1 VRYLLLT
8 LLGVALTA
16 QGVNGSWSSSAVG
29 GRVSVGQQLLVSRPL
44 APPGP
49 LPAAA
54 RVTRIAWRIELLDPP
69 PPGLR
74 IKLCTPS
81 LCFPLASLSG
91 AQPITQPLSPGETF
105 RFLYSVESRGVLT
118 PALQVVS
125 NRLTLNYR

>member
-1 VRYLLLT
+1 VRYLPLT
-8 LLGVALTA
+8 LLAVALTA
-16 QGVNGSWSSSAVG
+16 QAVNGSWSGSAAG
-29 GRVSVGQQLLVSRPL
+29 GRVSVGQQLLVSRPIS
-44 APPGP
+44 PPGP

-74 IKLCTPS
+74 IKLCAPS
-81 LCFPLASLSG
+81 ACFALASLSG
-91 AQPITQPLSPGETF
+91 VQPVTRPLSPGDTF
-105 RFLYSVESRGVLT
+105 RFIYWVESRGALT

>member
-1 VRYLLLT
+1 MT
-8 LLGVALTA
+8 LLCAALTA
-16 QGVNGSWSSSAVG
+16 QAAGGSWSASSVG

-44 APPGP
+44 APPSP

-54 RVTRIAWRIELLDPP
+54 RVTRIAWRIDLLDAP

-74 IKLCTPS
+74 IKLCAPARCFS
-81 LCFPLASLSG
+81 LAGLSG
-91 AQPITQPLSPGETF
+91 ALAVTQPLSPGETF
-105 RFLYSVESRGVLT
+105 RFLYSVESRGALA